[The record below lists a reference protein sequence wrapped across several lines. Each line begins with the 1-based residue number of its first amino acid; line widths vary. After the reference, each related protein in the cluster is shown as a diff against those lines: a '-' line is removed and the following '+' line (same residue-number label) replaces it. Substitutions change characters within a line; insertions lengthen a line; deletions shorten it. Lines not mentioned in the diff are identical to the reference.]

1 MNNKFINEVIKL
13 IVFTIASILFFG
25 IFTCF
30 GLWLEESSIYNNI
43 KIIIAM
49 SIILGIA
56 VGWGSYTI
64 IKNLK
69 KLEGS
74 QRLPIISK
82 VTFEMT
88 LIAFIGGIIYQK
100 FFS

>member
-1 MNNKFINEVIKL
+1 MNNKFINEIIKL
-13 IVFTIASILFFG
+13 IVFIIASILFYV
-25 IFTCF
+25 IFVSF
-30 GLWLEESSIYNNI
+30 GLWLEEKSIYNNI
-43 KIIIAM
+43 KILIAI

-56 VGWGSYTI
+56 SGWGSYTI

-88 LIAFIGGIIYQK
+88 LIAIIGGIIYQK